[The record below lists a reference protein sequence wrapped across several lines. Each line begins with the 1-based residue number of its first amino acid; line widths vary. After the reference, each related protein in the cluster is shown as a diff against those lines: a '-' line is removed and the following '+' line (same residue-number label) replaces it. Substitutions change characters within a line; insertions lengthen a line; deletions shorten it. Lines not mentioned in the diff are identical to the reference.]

1 MTACVGLLVC
11 GLAMGCY
18 VGGAVMPPEG
28 YRCAKVSLVRETRP
42 SLRVYMKAL
51 YEQREL
57 LAAGLVERKSRPL
70 TLHYFL
76 HYVYLQLYTGKR
88 IVLKVVALHS
98 LSHPSPPLPHS
109 PSDHTLRKT
118 WVGLLRCDKGRCR
131 FHHRHVT
138 PPYLP
143 CFVGGPA
150 ASVDRSKRALWVVN
164 GGAGGRGVERNIR
177 KILLLK
183 GGFSHISIAA
193 LELTVGVA
201 RGLLLCKL

>member
-88 IVLKVVALHS
+88 IVLKVVAL
-98 LSHPSPPLPHS
+98 PLYLTHLLHFLIHLQITPCAKRGWVCYGVIRVAV
-109 PSDHTLRKT
+109 DFIIDTLPLHIFP
-118 WVGLLRCDKGRCR
+118 V
-131 FHHRHVT
+131 
-138 PPYLP
+138 
-143 CFVGGPA
+143 
-150 ASVDRSKRALWVVN
+150 LWVDQPPQLI
-164 GGAGGRGVERNIR
+164 GPSAHYGW
-177 KILLLK
+177 
-183 GGFSHISIAA
+183 
-193 LELTVGVA
+193 
-201 RGLLLCKL
+201 